1 LRTRGSENER
11 RPARIDAHRPAYAM
25 STSPVSHPSYEESVL
40 RSLRRITRAID
51 LHSRQLATRYRLTAP
66 QLVCLRQLQREGG
79 ESTPGRLAK
88 AIHLSQATVTGI
100 LDRLSA
106 RGLISR
112 ERSEED
118 RRRVIVRLTDE
129 GTTVVRTAPSPLHER
144 FGAALGRLSEQEK
157 ARIDVVLEQIVR
169 MMEVDDLEGGVEY
182 PYLFSSWDGPDDT

>member
-1 LRTRGSENER
+1 
-11 RPARIDAHRPAYAM
+11 M
-25 STSPVSHPSYEESVL
+25 STGPLGNSYEESVL

-51 LHSRQLATRYRLTAP
+51 LHSRALVTRYRLTAP
-66 QLVCLRQLQREGG
+66 QLVCLRQVQREGG
-79 ESTPGRLAK
+79 ETTPGRLAK

-118 RRRVIVRLTDE
+118 RRRVIVRLTE
-129 GTTVVRTAPSPLHER
+129 AGTALIGSAPSPLHER
-144 FGAALGRLSEQEK
+144 FAAALGRLTEDEK

-182 PYLFSSWDGPDDT
+182 PYLFSTWEDGPDDT